1 MSDTMPET
9 MTEDIA
15 PLAAPLRLTR
25 ADLDEAIDI
34 VRRHVAPTPQY
45 EWPLLTAHARS
56 KVTVK
61 HENHTPVGAFK
72 VRGGLVYFDRL
83 VRERPHVSGVVSAT
97 RGNHGQSLAFA
108 GRVHDRGV
116 TIFVPHG
123 NSVEKNAAMRALGAT
138 VVELGDDFEAA
149 RQASVTH
156 AGENDLEAVP
166 PFHRDLVLG
175 VATYALELFEGS
187 DPIDT
192 VYVPVGMG
200 SGINAIIAVRDLLG
214 LDTRVVGVVSDRA
227 PATKLTFESGTLT
240 TTPTAATFVDGVAT
254 RSPDPQSMAGVIAGA
269 ARVISVSDDAVA
281 DAMRTVFRTTHNV
294 AESAGAI
301 ALAGLLSESPDQRGA
316 HSAFVLCGGNV
327 DTEQFATV
335 LAGGT
340 PTV

>member
-1 MSDTMPET
+1 MPET
-9 MTEDIA
+9 SPPFPPALT
-15 PLAAPLRLTR
+15 LTR
-25 ADLDEAIDI
+25 TDLDEAIRV
-34 VRRHVAPTPQY
+34 VRRHVPPTPQF
-45 EWPLLTAHARS
+45 EWPMLTAHAGS

-83 VRERPHVSGVVSAT
+83 VRERPHVPGVVSAT

-108 GRVHDRGV
+108 GRVHKRSV

-123 NSVEKNAAMRALGAT
+123 NSVDKNSAMRALGAT
-138 VVELGDDFEAA
+138 VIEHGEDFEAA
-149 RQASVTH
+149 RQASAAH
-156 AGENDLEAVP
+156 AVDHDLEAVP

-175 VATYALELFEGS
+175 VATYALELLEGS
-187 DPIDT
+187 GPIDT

-200 SGINAIIAVRDLLG
+200 SGINAVIAVRDLLG

-269 ARVISVSDDAVA
+269 ARVISVSDDSVA
-281 DAMRTVFRTTHNV
+281 EAMRTVFRTTHNV

-301 ALAGLLSESPDQRGA
+301 ALAGLLSEPPSQRGA

-327 DTEQFATV
+327 DTEQLATV